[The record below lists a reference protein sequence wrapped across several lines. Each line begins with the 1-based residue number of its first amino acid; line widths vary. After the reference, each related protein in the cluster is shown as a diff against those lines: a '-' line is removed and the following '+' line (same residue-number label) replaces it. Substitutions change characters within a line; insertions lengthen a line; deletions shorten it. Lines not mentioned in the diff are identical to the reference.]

1 MPKQAN
7 LNITVDAYYA
17 RRNAAAEALVTI
29 FSKTGEE
36 PAINMRTLGRYL
48 PTVNE
53 ALAELQR
60 VGEFLK
66 GEETPASAEKPGDGL
81 IPLLRRY
88 AELEGRERQ
97 LEAELAEVSGAMQRL
112 TGDDG
117 ISGPLMQEWLHAG
130 MENVRM
136 DGRTYYVR
144 TEERLKRKPDVAPE
158 KALTVLRRM
167 GLGRLITTSANS
179 NTLMSWLADQRKNK
193 KPLSKALLKYWEPFT
208 RSSLRSRKS

>member
-17 RRNAAAEALVTI
+17 RRNAAAETLVTI

-36 PAINMRTLGRYL
+36 PAINMRTLGHYL

-66 GEETPASAEKPGDGL
+66 GEEAPASAEKPGDGL

-130 MENVRM
+130 MENIRM

-144 TEERLKRKPDVAPE
+144 TEERLKRKSDVAPE

-167 GLGRLITTSANS
+167 GLGRLITASANS